1 MAAVLASAVSNEGSC
16 QIDGRRCGSRAGTTL
31 RRVAGKQIGGLSS
44 GSGPASDIWG
54 VQHWAGSDA
63 SAAHYHARQ
72 IRLDLWIIAALT
84 LMGAIRVEVAWAP
97 EYRGWLVP
105 LGVSIVVLL
114 GASALPWT
122 RILRRPDVWRL
133 LTASY
138 VAALAALLAFNRLDP
153 DGIALYPAGAI
164 MIIVAASAL
173 LSPATT
179 IGLGLAAEAG
189 YLALALT
196 TAQPNP
202 VLVTTLS
209 MALTVVVGLCVLT
222 ARSRRRLEI
231 ERATT
236 ERRHEAML
244 ENGSDAVLAVAG
256 DQVVFASSSSGR
268 ILGRDASRFTVDALA
283 EMTHP
288 DEFDRV
294 AAWMLELRES
304 APGHTATTDSRCK
317 HTDGRW
323 INVQVTGTNR
333 MQDPHVAAIVLTIRD
348 VSAQKA
354 LEGELTRQAFQ
365 DALTGLPNRALL
377 GDRMNQAVARNV
389 RSGGRVE
396 LLLIDLDDFKKVNDT
411 LGHVAGDE
419 LIRAVAERMG
429 GCIRPADTLARLG
442 GDEFAVLVEGLDDL
456 ELAALAERLLAV
468 VRLPVRLGNRDL
480 VTSASIGIASAKIT
494 DTATDADTHELLRDA
509 DLAMYAAKT
518 AGRDRYAV
526 FDESMYAD
534 ALQEAEARLRL
545 EQALAAGEFVVHY
558 QPIVDLPTGR
568 LNGVEALV
576 RWQHPERGMLPPDSF
591 IGLAEQTGLI
601 VPLGHWVLTESCR
614 QVAAW
619 HRDVPGAEQL
629 RVSVNLS
636 PRQFLHTNLVAD
648 VAGALRDS
656 GIDPGRVVLEITESL
671 LMQDTDA
678 TISTLHQLRD
688 LGVHIAIDDFGT
700 GYSSLSYLR
709 RFPIDI
715 LKIDKAFIDGIATDA
730 DDATLADAV
739 VQLGRALRLQ
749 TVAEGIENVDQ
760 HSLLSALGCT
770 YGQGYLFARPAGPA
784 EIEALLQQPRV
795 TGGTP
800 DEATVDWWTP
810 EAVSSAQPE

>member
-1 MAAVLASAVSNEGSC
+1 
-16 QIDGRRCGSRAGTTL
+16 
-31 RRVAGKQIGGLSS
+31 
-44 GSGPASDIWG
+44 
-54 VQHWAGSDA
+54 
-63 SAAHYHARQ
+63 
-72 IRLDLWIIAALT
+72 LWIIAALT

-97 EYRGWLVP
+97 QYRWWLVP
-105 LGVSIVVLL
+105 LGLAI
-114 GASALPWT
+114 
-122 RILRRPDVWRL
+122 
-133 LTASY
+133 
-138 VAALAALLAFNRLDP
+138 AALLAASAVPWPRMLRRPGVGAGLTAWYVSCLAALFLFNRFDA
-153 DGIALYPAGAI
+153 DGVTIYPAGAI
-164 MIIVAASAL
+164 VVVVAASAL
-173 LSPATT
+173 LRPATT
-179 IGLGLAAEAG
+179 VGLGVVALCG
-189 YLALALT
+189 YVTLALT
-196 TAQPNP
+196 AAQPSP
-202 VLVTTLS
+202 VLVASLS
-209 MALTVVVGLCVLT
+209 MVLSVVVGLCVLT
-222 ARSRRRLEI
+222 AHSRRQQET
-231 ERATT
+231 ERAVAD
-236 ERRHEAML
+236 RRHEAML
-244 ENGSDAVLAVAG
+244 ENGSDAVLAVADG
-256 DQVVFASSSSGR
+256 QVVFASSSSGR
-268 ILGRDASRFTVDALA
+268 VLGRDASRFTIEVLA

-288 DEFDRV
+288 DEYERV
-294 AAWMLELRES
+294 AAWMADLRDA
-304 APGHTATTDSRCK
+304 APGHTAMTDSRCQ
-317 HTDGRW
+317 HADGRW

-333 MQDPHVAAIVLTIRD
+333 LHDPHVAAIVLTIRD
-348 VSAQKA
+348 VSEQKA

-377 GDRMNQAVARNV
+377 GDRMSQAVARNL
-389 RSGGRVE
+389 RNGGRVE

-419 LIRAVAERMG
+419 LIRAVAERMS

-442 GDEFAVLVEGLDDL
+442 GDEFAVLVEDLDDL

-494 DTATDADTHELLRDA
+494 HTATEADKHELLRDA
-509 DLAMYAAKT
+509 DLAMYAAKA
-518 AGRDRYAV
+518 AGRDRYVV

-545 EQALAAGEFVVHY
+545 EQALAADEFVVHY

-576 RWQHPERGMLPPDSF
+576 RWQHPERGLLAPDTF

-636 PRQFLHTNLVAD
+636 PRQFLHKALVAD

-678 TISTLHQLRD
+678 TISTLHELRA

-715 LKIDKAFIDGIATDA
+715 LKIDKAFIDGIATDP
-730 DDATLADAV
+730 DDATLAEAV

-749 TVAEGIENVDQ
+749 TVAEGIENIDQ

-784 EIEALLQQPRV
+784 QIEALLHQSRD
-795 TGGTP
+795 TGGP
-800 DEATVDWWTP
+800 DDEPAEWWSTP
-810 EAVSSAQPE
+810 EAVSPAPLA